1 MLSLFYCIMGEA
13 NFKSPCLGGSCIS
26 NMEGKG
32 RGGEMNRPDPHPF
45 HSLKAHTISHEKEF
59 TPSHPPKMPSSLL
72 EVKEAKHRGYLS
84 AYQPFDE
91 MLLRCNNPRIG
102 YS

>member
-1 MLSLFYCIMGEA
+1 
-13 NFKSPCLGGSCIS
+13 
-26 NMEGKG
+26 
-32 RGGEMNRPDPHPF
+32 MNRPDPHPF
-45 HSLKAHTISHEKEF
+45 HSLKAHAISHEEEF

-91 MLLRCNNPRIG
+91 MLLRCKDRIELKTKHFILR
-102 YS
+102 SFFSNFQ

>member
-1 MLSLFYCIMGEA
+1 
-13 NFKSPCLGGSCIS
+13 
-26 NMEGKG
+26 MEGKG
-32 RGGEMNRPDPHPF
+32 GGGGGEMNRPDPHPF

-59 TPSHPPKMPSSLL
+59 TPSHPPKMPSLLL